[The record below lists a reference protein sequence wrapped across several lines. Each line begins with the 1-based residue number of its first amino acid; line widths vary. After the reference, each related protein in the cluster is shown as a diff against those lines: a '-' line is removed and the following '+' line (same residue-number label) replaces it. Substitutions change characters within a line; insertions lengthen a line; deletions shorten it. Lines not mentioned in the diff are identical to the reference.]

1 MNASRNN
8 PGPAAARA
16 QPDPP
21 EPGSE
26 PAQRDRRP
34 GGGMLKKL
42 KSRRSQ
48 SDKRPVVT
56 EAELRALGADISP
69 DHVLGLRAVTEGRYR
84 GDREGPGGRLRRTGR
99 DRGGPGVTGWGWT
112 GGRPRGD
119 RGLGRTGRYRLWTG
133 TDPEDT
139 RGLGGGS
146 SGIIMSFRLS
156 QKKMK

>member
-21 EPGSE
+21 EPGPE

-84 GDREGPGGRLRRTGR
+84 GDREEG
-99 DRGGPGVTGWGWT
+99 
-112 GGRPRGD
+112 
-119 RGLGRTGRYRLWTG
+119 
-133 TDPEDT
+133 
-139 RGLGGGS
+139 
-146 SGIIMSFRLS
+146 
-156 QKKMK
+156 